1 MCSRTRCTVLLRS
14 PLLRHPTVAG
24 LLPVASQGR
33 NSGASSFNC
42 SSQLN
47 AAPQRRHVKVPE
59 KAQIALIT
67 VLPMAKDRPGGGSY
81 DHTQKRTDH
90 SFG

>member
-1 MCSRTRCTVLLRS
+1 MLLRS

-24 LLPVASQGR
+24 LLPVVRQGR

-59 KAQIALIT
+59 KDQIAVIT
-67 VLPMAKDRPGGGSY
+67 VLPMAQEVS
-81 DHTQKRTDH
+81 
-90 SFG
+90 